1 MIYLQLFLEFL
12 KIGAVSFGGGY
23 AMIPLIQDTVLYHN
37 WLSEQELLNFIAISE
52 STPGPIAIN
61 ISTFIGYSQ
70 GGILGSIFA
79 TIGVILPALI
89 IIITISIFIKNI
101 LSITPVQYM
110 LNGIKPVV
118 VALILSTAINLGLLT
133 IINISSIN
141 STPLLDLW
149 AIVILAV
156 ITITHLIYKNLR
168 KKKLSPIVLI
178 LISGVLGIIVSPLLA
193 SLKSFNNS

>member
-178 LISGVLGIIVSPLLA
+178 LISGVLGIIFYGLI
-193 SLKSFNNS
+193 